1 MYFVVIEIESKALRK
16 PGKFSIAELDPVVV
30 FNYGQ
35 ICIT

>member
-16 PGKFSIAELDPVVV
+16 PGKFSITELDPVVV